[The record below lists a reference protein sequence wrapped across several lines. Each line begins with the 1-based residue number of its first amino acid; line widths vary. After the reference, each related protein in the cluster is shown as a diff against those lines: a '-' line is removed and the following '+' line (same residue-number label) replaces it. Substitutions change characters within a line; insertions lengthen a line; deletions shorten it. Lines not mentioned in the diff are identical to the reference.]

1 MVLKS
6 WDDLPENMKNDSVK
20 RYYGILEK
28 KRTSF
33 IMKRLFDFFV
43 AIITLVIL
51 LPLFLLISIAIKIDS
66 KGPVM
71 YVRYSAAL
79 ERIAI
84 SFFFFTRSLPSAF
97 DLVGQLVSY

>member
-28 KRTSF
+28 KCTSF
-33 IMKRLFDFFV
+33 IMKRLFDFFA

-51 LPLFLLISIAIKIDS
+51 LPLFL
-66 KGPVM
+66 P
-71 YVRYSAAL
+71 
-79 ERIAI
+79 
-84 SFFFFTRSLPSAF
+84 
-97 DLVGQLVSY
+97 